1 MSQEQGADR
10 RKFIRICVDLPV
22 KYNFVALDPRKRVDS
37 EIHEGFTHDLSQ
49 GGLLL
54 IGKLPVLDWISPL
67 LMSRMV
73 VGVSLEVPGQKRQ
86 VKALCR
92 TAWVEAVE
100 EKSQRRFWVA
110 LQRNDRGGPG
120 MYSALCNTE
129 PDLRTV
135 QG

>member
-10 RKFIRICVDLPV
+10 RKFIRIQTDLPV
-22 KYNFVALDPRKRVDS
+22 AYKFIALDPRKKVDDQV
-37 EIHEGFTHDLSQ
+37 HEGFTHDLSQ

-73 VGVSLEVPGQKRQ
+73 VGISLVVPGHKNQ

-100 EKSQRRFWVA
+100 EKSQRAAFGLLFSEMTEADRECI
-110 LQRNDRGGPG
+110 LQ
-120 MYSALCNTE
+120 YVIQS
-129 PDLRTV
+129 
-135 QG
+135 QI